1 MLNMHAVDDD
11 RNENVDNDADAI
23 VVGAAAYYDID
34 DDATYHLLS
43 TGMFG
48 ERSLVCLFVF

>member
-23 VVGAAAYYDID
+23 VVGAADYYDID